1 MSVPRFVE
9 LKCKTHYSFLSGASS
24 ASELFETAAQLK
36 LSALAITDRNG
47 VYAIPKA
54 YQASKEFGIRLITGA
69 ELTIEGHSS
78 ITLLTQ
84 NRDAYAVLCRILT
97 KLHLDHPKG
106 EGRLSL
112 DEFYGFMNEPRASG
126 LVALLDDKA
135 DWARAIESLRDR
147 AYLSYS
153 KKLDGHDAIRGRRS
167 LELMQRYG
175 MRRFATNEPVMHSR
189 ARKPVHDVLVS
200 IREGAP
206 VQSAGFRH
214 LQNAESVLKSPEEM
228 CMLYRHE
235 PDALQTAI
243 DIAERCLFSPSELK
257 YQYPNEFIPKGHT
270 AQSYLE
276 LRVQEG
282 IQDRYPSG
290 LPADVRM
297 QIDHELCVIRELGFA
312 DYFLTIDEI
321 VRFARSRDILCQGRG
336 SAANSAV
343 CYVLGIT
350 AVDPVRM
357 KLLFERFISAERGEP
372 PDIDIDFEHERREEV
387 IQYVYQK
394 YGRHRAA
401 MVSAV
406 ITYQGRSAFRE
417 VAKALGVE
425 VGTLSARKV
434 KQHFGQLKGS
444 ENAETRKQIERICDE
459 IDGFPRHLSIHS
471 GGFTLS
477 HEPLNE
483 LVPIENAA
491 MPGRT
496 IIQWDKYD
504 LDILG
509 LLKVDL
515 LSLGMLSAL
524 KKTLVLTGR
533 KLHEIPPDDP
543 ATYDMI
549 CKADTIGTFQ
559 IESRAQMSMLPR
571 LKPRTY
577 YDLVIEVALVRPGP
591 IVGNM
596 VHPYL
601 KRRRGQEAIDIP
613 HPKLEPILRRTLGV
627 PIFQEQVMAMAIA
640 LAGFTPGEADQLRRE
655 MGNWGRKGQIE
666 TLGRKLRDGL
676 LASQIPI
683 SFADRIFEQIK
694 GFAEYGFP
702 ESHAASFALL
712 AYASCYLKRH
722 HPAEFAISLIN
733 SQPMGF
739 YAAHTLIDDAK
750 RHGVRVLPLD
760 INASKWDLEIEGE
773 NTIRLGFRL
782 LRRFSEKDFAAL
794 ATERTKRP
802 FESLSD
808 LFRRTSL
815 SRAHLSEMAMADA
828 FATLK
833 MGRREALWQILEH
846 TTLRESRA
854 NPQLSLFSASEVHH
868 TQTHHS
874 ETRFRPLDSLDEVAL
889 DYRSLGLSHRAHPM
903 QEIRARVPKLPRL
916 RASEVKQKPNEA
928 RITVAGLTVV
938 VQRPPTAKGTVFAT
952 LEDETGFIDLLIP
965 KKVFE
970 RTRDV
975 ILGSLLVVVSGTLK
989 RDGDA
994 ATLFVTGVKPYEKTP
1009 SEIFR
1014 QFDTELRAFR

>member
-1 MSVPRFVE
+1 MSGSRFAE
-9 LKCKTHYSFLSGASS
+9 LKCKTHYSFLRGASS
-24 ASELFETAAQLK
+24 ADELFKTAAELG
-36 LSALAITDRNG
+36 LLALAITDRNG

-54 YQASKEFGIRLITGA
+54 HKASKEFGVRLITGA
-69 ELTIEGHSS
+69 ELTIEGHSPV
-78 ITLLTQ
+78 TLLAQ
-84 NRDAYAVLCRILT
+84 NRDAYAVLCRMLT

-112 DEFYGFMNEPRASG
+112 DAFYGFMSESRASR
-126 LVALLDDKA
+126 LVALLDAEA
-135 DWARAIESLRDR
+135 DWSRASDALQGR
-147 AYLSYS
+147 AFLSFS
-153 KKLDGHDAIRGRRS
+153 KKLDGHDGVRARRS
-167 LELMQRYG
+167 LELMRRYG
-175 MRRFATNEPVMHSR
+175 MRRFATSEPVMHSR
-189 ARKPVHDVLVS
+189 ARKSVHDVLVS
-200 IREGAP
+200 IRESMP
-206 VQSAGFRH
+206 VQSAGFKH
-214 LQNAESVLKSPEEM
+214 LQNAESTLKSPEEM
-228 CMLYRHE
+228 RMLYRDE
-235 PDALQTAI
+235 PDAITTALE
-243 DIAERCLFSPSELK
+243 IAERCVFLPSELK
-257 YQYPNEFIPKGHT
+257 YQYPSEFIPSGHT

-276 LRVQEG
+276 TRVQEG
-282 IQDRYPSG
+282 IRERYSNG
-290 LPADVRM
+290 LPDDVRA
-297 QIDHELCVIRELGFA
+297 QLDHELRVIRELGFA
-312 DYFLTIDEI
+312 DYFLTIDEL

-350 AVDPVRM
+350 AVDPVKM
-357 KLLFERFISAERGEP
+357 NLLFERFISAERGEP

-387 IQYVYQK
+387 IQYVYEK
-394 YGRHRAA
+394 YGRNRAA

-434 KQHFGQLKGS
+434 QQQFKELKGS
-444 ENAETRKQIERICDE
+444 ENSAIRKYIDRISDE

-477 HEPLNE
+477 HEPLDE

-524 KKTLVLTGR
+524 KKTLALTGR
-533 KLHEIPPDDP
+533 KLHEIPADDK
-543 ATYDMI
+543 ATYEMI

-571 LKPRTY
+571 LKPQNY

-601 KRRRGQEAIDIP
+601 KRRRGEEAVDMP
-613 HPKLEPILRRTLGV
+613 HSKLEPILRRTLGV
-627 PIFQEQVMAMAIA
+627 PIFQEQVMAIAVA

-655 MGNWGRKGQIE
+655 MGTWGRKGKIE
-666 TLGRKLRDGL
+666 VLGKKLRAGL
-676 LASQIPI
+676 LASQIPV

-694 GFAEYGFP
+694 GFSEYGFP

-722 HPAEFAISLIN
+722 HPAEFAISVIN

-760 INASKWDLEIEGE
+760 INASNWNLEIEGE

-782 LRRFSEKDFAAL
+782 LRRFSEKEFQAL
-794 ATERTKRP
+794 SIEREKRP
-802 FESLSD
+802 FKSLND
-808 LFRRTSL
+808 LFRRLAL

-828 FATLK
+828 FAEWGV
-833 MGRREALWQILEH
+833 GRREALWQILEH
-846 TTLRESRA
+846 TTLRETATS
-854 NPQLSLFSASEVHH
+854 PQLSLFGAEVLR
-868 TQTHHS
+868 TQ
-874 ETRFRPLDSLDEVAL
+874 TRFRSLDSLEEVAL
-889 DYRSLGLSHRAHPM
+889 DYQSLGLSHRAHPM
-903 QEIRARVPKLPRL
+903 QEIRTRVPKLPKL
-916 RASEVKQKPNEA
+916 RAIDVKQKPNEA
-928 RITVAGLTVV
+928 RIMVAGLTVI

-965 KKVFE
+965 KKVFD

-994 ATLFVTGVKPYEKTP
+994 ATLFVTGVKPFEKTP
-1009 SEIFR
+1009 PEILR
-1014 QFDTELRAFR
+1014 QFDSDLRAFR